1 VEREDICKMIRRLQ
15 EAEKE
20 KLASTA
26 QIQILT
32 IQAMEGDKDYDETI
46 QEHKTRYK
54 WKKMIFIVSYSMF
67 E

>member
-1 VEREDICKMIRRLQ
+1 MIRRLQ

-46 QEHKTRYK
+46 QQHKTRYK
-54 WKKMIFIVSYSMF
+54 M
-67 E
+67 EENNCL

>member
-46 QEHKTRYK
+46 QQHKTRYK
-54 WKKMIFIVSYSMF
+54 M
-67 E
+67 EENNCL